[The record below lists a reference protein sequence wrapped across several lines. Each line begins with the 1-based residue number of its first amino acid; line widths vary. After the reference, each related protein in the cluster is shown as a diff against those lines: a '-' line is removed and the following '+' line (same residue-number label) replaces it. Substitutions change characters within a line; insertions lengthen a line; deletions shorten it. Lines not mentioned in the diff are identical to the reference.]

1 MNKHFG
7 DYIRQ
12 ARNAAGIGQRELAR
26 RLQISAPYLNDLE
39 HSKRKAP
46 SNGVLQLLRQELEL
60 DDEKFNDLAGLSK
73 HSLPPDVFKYLYNN
87 SSALSLVRVI
97 NNIGL
102 PNKKILEL
110 KKMITSENYKAI
122 IIAAGLGSRLG
133 NLTKEIPK
141 CMLELNGKSILKRQL
156 EAYKVN
162 GIKDV
167 SVIRGYLK
175 NKINLKG
182 LKYYENNEYQSNNIL
197 NSLFYAEKELNG
209 NVIVSYSDIIFSP
222 KIVERLLESSA
233 DISIVV
239 DVDWRGRYVDR
250 KDHPIDEAEN
260 VIFDANHSVVD
271 IGKIMTGPSDVHGE
285 FIGMIKFTPRGADIF
300 KRHFNRAKQLF
311 WDKPYQKSKKFQNA
325 YVTDILKDMADLGVP
340 IHSVIIEQGWQEIDT
355 IEDYKNALSRI
366 KEFEYV

>member
-1 MNKHFG
+1 MNTEFG
-7 DYIRQ
+7 SYIRA
-12 ARNAAGIGQRELAR
+12 ARTDAGLGLRQLAR
-26 RLQISAPYLNDLE
+26 RLGISAPYLNDLE

-46 SNGVLQLLRQELEL
+46 SNEVLLSLKSELNL
-60 DDEKFNDLAGLSK
+60 DEEKFNDLAGISK

-87 SSALSLVRVI
+87 SEALSLVRVVS
-97 NNIGL
+97 NL
-102 PNKKILEL
+102 SLSKKKILEL
-110 KKMITSENYKAI
+110 KKMITSKNYKAI

-141 CMLELNGKSILKRQL
+141 CMLELNGKNLLQRQL
-156 EAYKVN
+156 DAFSIN

-175 NKINLKG
+175 EKINLTG
-182 LKYYENNEYQSNNIL
+182 IKYYENNDFKNNNIL

-222 KIVERLLESSA
+222 KIVERLLEANA

-239 DVDWRGRYVDR
+239 DVDWRGSYTNR
-250 KDHPIDEAEN
+250 KDHPIEEAEN

-271 IGKIMTGPSDVHGE
+271 IGKIMTNRGDVHGE
-285 FIGMIKFTPRGADIF
+285 FIGMMKFTPKGAEIF
-300 KRHFNRAKQLF
+300 KRHFHRAKQLF
-311 WDKPYQKSKKFQNA
+311 WNKPFQKAKKFQNA

-340 IHSVIIEQGWQEIDT
+340 IHSVIIEQGWKEIDT
-355 IEDYKNALSRI
+355 IEDYKDAISRI
-366 KEFEYV
+366 EELEYV